1 MNLNNQNNYSKDFPK
16 DDQEEEI
23 YSIFY
28 QKKLSPNQ
36 NQVNT
41 EADIDKPIPAN
52 PENKAQNDSNK
63 NSDKNLKEQMEIK
76 PLFTEELKSPE
87 NEQKPLEN
95 EQNQQEIYDDCQN
108 QNQANEQNAFI
119 LMDIEEEAVV
129 NPQEFDI
136 NTNTTEVYTEL
147 AQNQTEINQD
157 NDIDR
162 MFNEPP
168 NPNIKIPIQPWDNVN
183 NMESLFD
190 NGDDDLYDDKDEKL
204 DLYGNDKIQIDLKDG
219 KTFSCTQN
227 KYG

>member
-1 MNLNNQNNYSKDFPK
+1 MNLNNQNNYSKDFSK

-23 YSIFY
+23 YSNFY

-63 NSDKNLKEQMEIK
+63 NSDKNLKEQLEIK
-76 PLFTEELKSPE
+76 PLSTEEQKSPE
-87 NEQKPLEN
+87 NEPKPLEN
-95 EQNQQEIYDDCQN
+95 EQNQQEIYDDC

-157 NDIDR
+157 NNIDR

-168 NPNIKIPIQPWDNVN
+168 NPDINIPIQPWDNVN

-190 NGDDDLYDDKDEKL
+190 NGYNDLYDDKDEKP
-204 DLYGNDKIQIDLKDG
+204 DLYGDDKVQIDL
-219 KTFSCTQN
+219 T
-227 KYG
+227 

>member
-1 MNLNNQNNYSKDFPK
+1 MNLNSLNIYSRDFSK
-16 DDQEEEI
+16 EEQGEEI
-23 YSIFY
+23 YSNFY

-36 NQVNT
+36 
-41 EADIDKPIPAN
+41 DIEVDEPMPTSL
-52 PENKAQNDSNK
+52 ENKAQDNANK
-63 NSDKNLKEQMEIK
+63 NFESNLKEQMEIK
-76 PLFTEELKSPE
+76 SLSTEELKSPE
-87 NEQKPLEN
+87 NEPKPLEN
-95 EQNQQEIYDDCQN
+95 EQNQQEIYDDC

-168 NPNIKIPIQPWDNVN
+168 NPNINIPIQPWDNVN

-204 DLYGNDKIQIDLKDG
+204 DLYGDDKSQIDLKDG
-219 KTFSCTQN
+219 KTFSSTQN

>member
-1 MNLNNQNNYSKDFPK
+1 MNLNSLNIYSRYFSKEE
-16 DDQEEEI
+16 QGEEI
-23 YSIFY
+23 YSNFY

-36 NQVNT
+36 
-41 EADIDKPIPAN
+41 DIEVDEPMPTSL
-52 PENKAQNDSNK
+52 ENKAQDNSNK
-63 NSDKNLKEQMEIK
+63 NFESNLKEQMEIK
-76 PLFTEELKSPE
+76 SLSTEELKSPE
-87 NEQKPLEN
+87 NESKPPEN

-108 QNQANEQNAFI
+108 QNQANKQNAYI

-136 NTNTTEVYTEL
+136 NSNITEAYTEL
-147 AQNQTEINQD
+147 DQNQPEVNQ
-157 NDIDR
+157 NNNIYR
-162 MFNEPP
+162 MFNEQP
-168 NPNIKIPIQPWDNVN
+168 NPDINIPIQPWDNVN

-204 DLYGNDKIQIDLKDG
+204 DLYGDDKIQIDLKDG

>member
-36 NQVNT
+36 
-41 EADIDKPIPAN
+41 DIEVDEPMPTSL
-52 PENKAQNDSNK
+52 ENKAQDNSNK
-63 NSDKNLKEQMEIK
+63 NFESNLKEQMEIK
-76 PLFTEELKSPE
+76 SLSTEELKSPE
-87 NEQKPLEN
+87 NESKPPEN

-147 AQNQTEINQD
+147 DQNQTEINQD
-157 NDIDR
+157 NNIDR

-168 NPNIKIPIQPWDNVN
+168 NPDINIPIQPWDNVN

-204 DLYGNDKIQIDLKDG
+204 DLYGDDKLQIDLKDG